1 MNKDVDER
9 LLPNG
14 EYRDA
19 MNIQVR
25 TTDTG
30 DGEFGDAGSVQN
42 IKGNRQ
48 INTDNNVWYET
59 PITPSV
65 SNPNN
70 SKVVGSI
77 ANEKNNKAY
86 FMVAAPDLNNILAE
100 IEVDPDS
107 ITSQKLFIDYI
118 VEVDTGIGT
127 QLPSQVPVVVD
138 RWAVIDT
145 AANVLGNNTDPGVS
159 FITFKV
165 ADGTQYR
172 IGMTIMAIN
181 ANGTNMFNEE
191 AVIHNINKN
200 ENEEGYTIV
209 LQTEQLNYYEESSD
223 FNYIDFKWEDVVTF
237 VFEHKN
243 RVLNFHPEERI
254 NGINVI
260 DDLLFWTDNRNEP
273 KKINI
278 TRSIDGT
285 SNYTSHTQLKLK
297 NPIDSDVTYS
307 FTDLSGTGEEVGDD
321 GDYLENSLTPLV
333 NNDLREEHVT
343 VIRRAP
349 LRAPTLLMSES
360 ERPGQTTVQSFT
372 FDFISNNDGIGPL
385 PGDIIT
391 GISNSTVLND
401 VSWIDGDILKF

>member
-1 MNKDVDER
+1 MPEIKKSFSTGRMNKDVDER

-118 VEVDTGIGT
+118 VEVDTGVGT

-138 RWAVIDT
+138 RWAVVDT

-191 AVIHNINKN
+191 AVIHDINKN
-200 ENEEGYTIV
+200 ENDEGYTIV

-223 FNYIDFKWEDVVTF
+223 FNYIEFKWEDVVTC
-237 VFEHKN
+237 
-243 RVLNFHPEERI
+243 
-254 NGINVI
+254 
-260 DDLLFWTDNRNEP
+260 
-273 KKINI
+273 
-278 TRSIDGT
+278 SI
-285 SNYTSHTQLKLK
+285 Y
-297 NPIDSDVTYS
+297 
-307 FTDLSGTGEEVGDD
+307 
-321 GDYLENSLTPLV
+321 
-333 NNDLREEHVT
+333 
-343 VIRRAP
+343 
-349 LRAPTLLMSES
+349 
-360 ERPGQTTVQSFT
+360 
-372 FDFISNNDGIGPL
+372 
-385 PGDIIT
+385 
-391 GISNSTVLND
+391 
-401 VSWIDGDILKF
+401 